1 MSEFSIMTQKLPSGI
16 IALNL
21 KGFLDAY
28 TYEQLER
35 TINEFFDNKIYRLVV
50 DMSGVDYISSA
61 GAGVFIGAIG
71 IAQENRGNIVII
83 RPTPS
88 VKEVFDLL
96 GLSQIFPITTSMESA
111 IKLLEA

>member
-1 MSEFSIMTQKLPSGI
+1 MSEFSISTQNLPNGI
-16 IALNL
+16 VALNL

-28 TYEQLER
+28 TYEQLEQA
-35 TINEFFDNKIYRLVV
+35 INNFFDSKIYRLVV

-83 RPTPS
+83 RPTPP

-96 GLSQIFPITTSMESA
+96 GLTQIFPVTANMESA
-111 IKLLEA
+111 IKILES